1 MTNGQ
6 YSVPVFN
13 TIFILGL
20 FYNNFH
26 TIFMQSE
33 QFMYKTNI
41 IITNLLNYHSNII
54 NQNFSTIITYVIN
67 KILINNNNSIYYYIL
82 L

>member
-1 MTNGQ
+1 
-6 YSVPVFN
+6 
-13 TIFILGL
+13 
-20 FYNNFH
+20 
-26 TIFMQSE
+26 MQSE